1 MKLAEALA
9 QRAAQTTRLSEL
21 AQRIIQNAR
30 AQEGEK
36 PAEDPDALLKEHDRI
51 AADLEA
57 LIARINKTNLAA
69 TISDG
74 TTLTDAL
81 ARRDVLRLRQQVYQQ
96 AADAGTTRADRS
108 TRSEVRF
115 VAVLDVAAV
124 REKADDLA
132 QSWREL
138 DVRIQEANWQH
149 DLI

>member
-21 AQRIIQNAR
+21 TQRIVQNAR
-30 AQEGEK
+30 TQEGEA
-36 PAEDPDALLKEHDRI
+36 PAEDPAALLQEHDRI
-51 AADLEA
+51 ATELEA
-57 LIARINKTNLAA
+57 LIARINRTNLSA
-69 TISDG
+69 TLSDG

-81 ARRDVLRLRQQVYQQ
+81 ARRDVLRLRLQAYQQ

-115 VAVLDVAAV
+115 VATIDVSAV
-124 REKADDLA
+124 REQADTLA
-132 QSWREL
+132 QQWREL

-149 DLI
+149 ELN

>member
-21 AQRIIQNAR
+21 ARRVVQNAR
-30 AQEGEK
+30 VQEGES
-36 PAEDPDALLKEHDRI
+36 PAEDPSALLSEHDRV
-51 AADLEA
+51 AADLET
-57 LIARINKTNLAA
+57 LIARINKTNLTA
-69 TISDG
+69 TLSDG

-96 AADAGTTRADRS
+96 AADAGVTRADRS

-115 VAVLDVAAV
+115 VEAVNVAAV
-124 REKADDLA
+124 REKADALA
-132 QSWREL
+132 KEWREL
-138 DVRIQEANWQH
+138 DIRIQEANWRH